1 MSETKP
7 EGEEMPLTLIAP
19 QPPVVDAAP
28 KNLGWHL
35 PTDWS
40 AQRQIAYELEVAT
53 TSDFAA
59 GSMVWTTGRVVS
71 DSSQHVDYQGPL
83 SAHQRYY
90 WRVRI
95 WGDAGAEA
103 SSEPAWFETAKLSAA
118 DCRGE
123 MIGPQTDPGA
133 EKQAPSVAKR
143 FTLASKPASARLYIT
158 SFGIFRCFING
169 LRVGADELTPGWTSY
184 RERLGYLTYD
194 IAEHLQAGDNSIEV
208 WLGDGWYRGEICW
221 PAHRIV
227 NAYGDRV
234 GCLAEL
240 RMVDEAGTARSVVTD
255 SSWTSGLTPVLMS
268 GIYPG
273 EIYDARLEG
282 ETGPVGGVDVLP
294 LDKSTLVAQEAP
306 PIRELPHLQ
315 PVDQRSIGPGVTLV
329 DFGQN
334 VAGAV
339 KLTLSGERGATV
351 RVNFAEILD
360 AEGKDLNST
369 SFRGAKVQLDYT
381 LKGGGEESY
390 QPVFTFMGFRHARV
404 TITGQ
409 ARLVSIESVPF
420 TSDLVETGSFSCSN
434 PLINRLHEN
443 ARWSL
448 RGNFLD
454 VPMDCPQRDE
464 RLGWTGDAQIFSPT
478 ASYLRDTA
486 PFFRKWLRDMVADQ
500 REDGAI
506 SHVVPHPNR
515 YHEANMPNFYGS
527 ACWGDAICAVPWT
540 VWTFT
545 GDRDILAENLPAM
558 VRWIGYL
565 TSMSPDGVRH
575 PPTRIVE
582 RGFTFG
588 DWVQPQGSTVK
599 PNPNTGDDFVATAYY
614 FASTRTVARA
624 ARILGETAIAE
635 QHEALADKIK
645 AAFQREF
652 ITPTGRL
659 LYNSQGAY
667 VFAFA
672 NDLIP
677 EQWHDKAI
685 EDFKRAIYRTGGLN
699 EPGLQLGTGIIATA
713 QLLPTLSKIGLH
725 DIAIKLLLVETS
737 PGWLY
742 QVKRGATT
750 IWERWDGIDLEGT
763 PATSMNSYNHYA
775 YGAVVYWF
783 YHHLAG
789 IQADPQA
796 PGFGSIIIAPEFHA
810 ELAPLQASHDTRYGR
825 IEAGWQ
831 VDNEGRVTYS
841 FTTPP
846 GTKARLKLP
855 AGAADITMDDRALSR
870 EEAARSL
877 SQEGLPVSPGRRTV
891 TLRLAA

>member
-1 MSETKP
+1 MQLELNS
-7 EGEEMPLTLIAP
+7 P
-19 QPPVVDAAP
+19 QPPYVDKAP
-28 KNLGWHL
+28 RQLGWRL
-35 PTDWS
+35 PTEWG
-40 AQRQIAYELEVAT
+40 AQRQTGYDLEVAT
-53 TSDFAA
+53 SADFSPA
-59 GSMVWTTGRVVS
+59 SIVWKTGRVAS
-71 DSSQHVDYQGPL
+71 SQSQHVAYEGPL
-83 SAHQRYY
+83 AAQQRYH
-90 WRVRI
+90 WRVII
-95 WGDAGAEA
+95 WGDRGDVVN
-103 SSEPAWFETAKLSAA
+103 SGVAWFETTKLTVA
-118 DCRGE
+118 DWRGD
-123 MIGPQTDPGA
+123 MIGPRTDKGA
-133 EKQAPSVAKR
+133 EGSSPS
-143 FTLASKPASARLYIT
+143 LSKSFNLVNKPDSARIYVT
-158 SFGIFRCFING
+158 SYGLFRAFING
-169 LRVGADELTPGWTSY
+169 QRVGEDELTPGWTSY
-184 RERLGYLTYD
+184 RDRLGYLTYD
-194 IAEHLQAGDNSIEV
+194 VADLLKAGDNRIDI

-234 GCLAEL
+234 GALAEL
-240 RMVDEAGTARSVVTD
+240 HLSDADGTRQSIVTD
-255 SSWTSGLTPVLMS
+255 ASWSSGTTPVLMS

-273 EIYDARLEG
+273 ETYDARLEG
-282 ETGPVGGVDVLP
+282 EPGQSQGVDVLP

-315 PVDQRSIGPGVTLV
+315 AVSEHRLSDKGAVF

-334 VAGAV
+334 AAGV
-339 KLTLSGERGATV
+339 VRLVVSGDRGATV

-360 AEGKDLNST
+360 AEGRDLNST
-369 SFRGAKVQLDYT
+369 SFRGAKVELNYT
-381 LKGGGEESY
+381 LKGGGDETY
-390 QPVFTFMGFRHARV
+390 QPFFTFMGFRHAKV
-404 TITGQ
+404 TITGN
-409 ARLVSIESVPF
+409 ATLRSIESVPF
-420 TSDLVETGSFSCSN
+420 TSDLSEASSFSSSN

-443 ARWSL
+443 ANWSL
-448 RGNFLD
+448 RGNFID

-478 ASYLRDTA
+478 ASYLRDAA
-486 PFFRKWLRDMVADQ
+486 PFFKKWLRDMVADQ
-500 REDGAI
+500 RDDGAI

-515 YHEANMPNFYGS
+515 YNEANMPNFYGS

-545 GDRDILAENLPAM
+545 GDKDVLEENLPAM
-558 VRWIGYL
+558 VRWIEFL

-575 PPTRIVE
+575 PPVRIEE

-588 DWVQPQGSTVK
+588 DWVQPQGLTVK

-614 FASTRTVARA
+614 YASTLTTARA
-624 ARILGETAIAE
+624 ARIVGQTAIAE
-635 QHEALADKIK
+635 QHEALAEKIK
-645 AAFQREF
+645 ASFQREF
-652 ITPTGRL
+652 ITANGRL

-677 EQWHDKAI
+677 EQFRAKAI
-685 EDFKRAIYRTGGLN
+685 EDFKAAIYKTGGLN
-699 EPGLQLGTGIIATA
+699 TPGLQLGTGIMGTA
-713 QLLPTLSKIGLH
+713 QFLPTLSKIGLH

-796 PGFGSIIIAPEFHA
+796 PGFEQIVIAPEFHA
-810 ELAPLQASHDTRYGR
+810 ELSPLRASHDTRYGN
-825 IEAGWQ
+825 IEAGWNIDGDQ
-831 VDNEGRVTYS
+831 VTYN

-846 GTKARLKLP
+846 GTRARLKLP
-855 AGAADITMDDRALSR
+855 ANAADITIDRRKLDL
-870 EEAARSL
+870 EEAGKAHG
-877 SQEGLPVSPGRRTV
+877 EGLPVEPGSRTV